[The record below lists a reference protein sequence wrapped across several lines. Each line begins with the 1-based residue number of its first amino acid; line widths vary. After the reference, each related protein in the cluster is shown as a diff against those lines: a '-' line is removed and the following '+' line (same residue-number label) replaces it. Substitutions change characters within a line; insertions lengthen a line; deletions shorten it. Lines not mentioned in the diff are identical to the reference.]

1 LRAIGTVQ
9 KTIGSISL
17 PILLLSFGTGCDVIE
32 ARGLA
37 REGNEAYL
45 AYDYRTAIDKY
56 HQAMELDPE
65 TPNLYLNLGYA
76 YFSIFDP
83 TSDKEEERRA
93 AIEAVEAFEKHLE
106 RHPEDDAARVF
117 QIKTLIKAAPHDE
130 QMADRALETFLEMLE
145 RNPDDHEA
153 RQYLITL
160 FIDCR
165 RYEDAVAFFRKE
177 LEAEPDDI
185 ETMKILAIIADKSE
199 RTQEAVDWYWR
210 RAEHVDDPEKKASL
224 YYEVGTYAWN
234 LLHYQPDRVQGV
246 AAIKLAD
253 QGIEAC
259 NKAMDLKDRY
269 AEAMVYANLLYLKRA
284 RFEPSEEARSFDQ
297 VRAFELRKAAGKIM
311 LERKKAAAAEAAE
324 DAAEA
329 AEDAAERVEEEAEAA
344 EDAAEQAE
352 EEAEAAEDAAERAE

>member
-1 LRAIGTVQ
+1 MGTVR
-9 KTIGSISL
+9 KLIGSAPL
-17 PILLLSFGTGCDVIE
+17 VLLLLSGTGCDVIE

-45 AYDYRTAIDKY
+45 AFDYRTAIDKY

-83 TSDKEEERRA
+83 TSDEKDEREA

-106 RHPEDDAARVF
+106 RNPEDDAARVF

-130 QMADRALETFLEMLE
+130 KMADRALETFLKMLE
-145 RNPDDHEA
+145 RNPEDHEA

-160 FIDCR
+160 FIDCQ

-177 LEAEPDDI
+177 LEAEPDDV

-210 RAEHVDDPEKKASL
+210 RAEQVDDPEKKASL

-234 LLHYQPDRVQGV
+234 LLHYQPDRMQGV
-246 AAIKLAD
+246 EAIKLAD

-259 NKAMDLKDRY
+259 NKAMALKDRY
-269 AEAMVYANLLYLKRA
+269 AEAMVYGNLLYLKRA
-284 RFEPSEEARSFDQ
+284 RFEPTEEARSFDQ

-311 LERKKAAAAEAAE
+311 LERKKAAE
-324 DAAEA
+324 
-329 AEDAAERVEEEAEAA
+329 
-344 EDAAEQAE
+344 AEQAE
-352 EEAEAAEDAAERAE
+352 EKEESEEGAEPAEEKEEEKEGAEPAEDAEDEA